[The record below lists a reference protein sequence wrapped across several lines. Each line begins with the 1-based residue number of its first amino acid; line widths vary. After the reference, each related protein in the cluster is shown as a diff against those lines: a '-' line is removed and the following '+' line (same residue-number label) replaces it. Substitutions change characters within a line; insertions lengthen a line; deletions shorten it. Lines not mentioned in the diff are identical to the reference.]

1 MRYLRYLMI
10 PSAFFAGLF
19 AVNSVQ
25 AQMAYVE
32 PSYYS
37 KTGYA
42 PVPAGSFVSYSAD
55 GQAYDMQA
63 DLGSFYVKSGQI
75 EPMAGAMNYA
85 PALQYLQPQA
95 GSGAGYATAVQTMP
109 SGRTFVRPDGTF
121 VNADGQQVYYVMGQ
135 PQVVV
140 YRDTSDLPGYG
151 IPSPAPTSAKA
162 RPYDAQD
169 FPAVYATPG
178 TASYYLE
185 NAYPSGS

>member
-1 MRYLRYLMI
+1 MRYIKYLMI

-25 AQMAYVE
+25 AQMAYVQ

-37 KTGYA
+37 KTGYE
-42 PVPAGSFVSYSAD
+42 PVPAGSYVSYSAN
-55 GQAYDMQA
+55 GQAYDAPA
-63 DLGSFYVKSGQI
+63 DHSSFYVKSDGVD
-75 EPMAGAMNYA
+75 PMAGAVTYA
-85 PALQYLQPQA
+85 PPLQYLQPSASAGGSYAPMVQA
-95 GSGAGYATAVQTMP
+95 TP
-109 SGRTFVRPDGTF
+109 SGRTFVQPDGTF
-121 VNADGQQVYYVMGQ
+121 VNADGQQVFYVMGQ
-135 PQVVV
+135 PHVVV

-151 IPSPAPTSAKA
+151 IPSPAPTSANA

-185 NAYPSGS
+185 SAFPSGS